1 MSEDPSRSKYS
12 ASKIKHKVDAILGK
26 GSGLKEDFDS
36 DREEDEFDENEFE
49 EMKSNKPIYKPDYKA
64 ITG

>member
-1 MSEDPSRSKYS
+1 MNEDASRSKYS
-12 ASKIKHKVDAILGK
+12 VSKIKNKVDAILGK

-36 DREEDEFDENEFE
+36 DRDEDDFDENEFE
-49 EMKSNKPIYKPDYKA
+49 EIKSREPSYKPDYKA

>member
-1 MSEDPSRSKYS
+1 MNEDPSRSKYS
-12 ASKIKHKVDAILGK
+12 ASKIKNKVDAILGK

-49 EMKSNKPIYKPDYKA
+49 EMKSNKPSYKPDYKV